1 MCFYDCLWEIEE
13 HKDVSEDSYILR
25 HLMSGMT
32 LGVEYIKGPEG
43 ELIPHKPKLSDISEG
58 KSSSESGKL
67 GVIELKL
74 AKKQGGII
82 NSKSYINI
90 ISGKMC
96 LDIAK
101 DKDKEVMRR

>member
-1 MCFYDCLWEIEE
+1 M
-13 HKDVSEDSYILR
+13 SEDSYILR

-32 LGVEYIKGPEG
+32 LGVEYVKGEDGSMVP
-43 ELIPHKPKLSDISEG
+43 LKPILSDISEG
-58 KSSSESGKL
+58 KSSESDKL

-74 AKKQGGII
+74 AKKEGGII

-90 ISGKMC
+90 MRGEMC

-101 DKDKEVMRR
+101 EKEKEVTKRDN